1 MNQPDVIMT
10 SRYCDDNGCF
20 ASVDLTDNMLLLK
33 IFDVALA
40 SVSVCLLAAACAAR
54 NLPELRQMYSST
66 ARSERAVRAA
76 SQHSDWPQTSVDTS
90 TRTRSARRHL
100 HVRSTTALK
109 HRSKRAAIVNGF
121 TSWDYEP
128 LELGAFRTRRG

>member
-20 ASVDLTDNMLLLK
+20 ASVDLTDNMLLK
-33 IFDVALA
+33 IFDAALA

-76 SQHSDWPQTSVDTS
+76 SQHSDWPPSSVDT
-90 TRTRSARRHL
+90 TGNIR
-100 HVRSTTALK
+100 V
-109 HRSKRAAIVNGF
+109 
-121 TSWDYEP
+121 
-128 LELGAFRTRRG
+128 